1 MNIVNDRVQLIKK
14 LERTRKTKVL
24 VYVTGDRPGW
34 ETQVHQ
40 EVLSHIA
47 RHLELMVKK
56 TKLRRLSLYLYTR
69 GGNTLAAWSI
79 ISLVRQY
86 CDELEIIVPS
96 KAHSAGT
103 LMCLGSTRIV
113 MTKQSTLGPIDPNI
127 NTPLNPPI
135 PNMPGQTIPVSVEAI
150 NGYIELVKKEFKIS
164 DDNALVDVVR
174 ILSEKIH
181 PLVLGEVYRARTQI
195 KMLARKLLAFHL
207 PHADDKVIEK
217 IVSFLCT
224 DSGSHDY
231 TINLVDA
238 KELGLIVEEADKQN
252 REIINN
258 LFSTISK
265 DLELDVPFD
274 PSGLIGSNDTADYC
288 NRRAIIQSIDGGLV
302 TFVTQGRLALS
313 NDNGNIVVR
322 DVRTFEGWR
331 NEQ

>member
-1 MNIVNDRVQLIKK
+1 MAQERVQLIKK
-14 LERTRKTKVL
+14 LEKARNTKVL
-24 VYVTGDRPGW
+24 LYITGDRPGW

-47 RHLELMVKK
+47 RHLELMFKK
-56 TKLRRLSLYLYTR
+56 TKLQKLSLYLYTR
-69 GGNTLAAWSI
+69 GGSTLAAWSI
-79 ISLVRQY
+79 ISLIRQY
-86 CDELEIIVPS
+86 CNELEIIVPS

-103 LMCLGSTRIV
+103 LMCLGSSKIV

-164 DDNALVDVVR
+164 DNNALVDVVR

-207 PHADDKVIEK
+207 PQADIEK
-217 IVSFLCT
+217 IENIVSFLCT

-231 TINLVDA
+231 TINLIDA
-238 KELGLIVEEADKQN
+238 KELGLNIEEADETN

-258 LFSTISK
+258 IYATIAK
-265 DLELDVPFD
+265 ELEFDVPFD
-274 PSGLIGSNDTADYC
+274 HSGLLGTNETADYC
-288 NRRAIIQSIDGGLV
+288 NKRAIIQSIDGGLV
-302 TFVTQGRLALS
+302 SFITQGVLTLR
-313 NDNGNIVVR
+313 NDNGNILVN
-322 DVRTFEGWR
+322 DTRTFEGWK
-331 NEQ
+331 ND

>member
-1 MNIVNDRVQLIKK
+1 MNLTQDRVQLIQK
-14 LERTRKTKVL
+14 LEEIRNTKAL
-24 VYVTGDRPGW
+24 LYITGDRPGW

-40 EVLSHIA
+40 EVLGHFA
-47 RHLELMVKK
+47 KHLELMIDKSKVP
-56 TKLRRLSLYLYTR
+56 RISLYLYTR

-86 CDELEIIVPS
+86 CEELEIIVPS

-103 LMCLGSTRIV
+103 LMCLGSSKIV

-135 PNMPGQTIPVSVEAI
+135 PTVPGQTFPVSVEAI
-150 NGYIELVKKEFKIS
+150 NGYIELVKKEFGIT
-164 DDNALVDVVR
+164 DNNALVDVVKV
-174 ILSEKIH
+174 LSDKIH
-181 PLVLGEVYRARTQI
+181 PLVLGEVYRARAQI
-195 KMLARKLLAFHL
+195 KMLAKKLLALHL
-207 PHADDKVIEK
+207 PQADEDKIDR

-238 KELGLIVEEADKQN
+238 RELGLNIEEADKPN
-252 REIINN
+252 REIINGI
-258 LFSTISK
+258 FSTVSE

-274 PSGLIGSNDTADYC
+274 PIRLLGPNDTAKYC
-288 NRRAIIQSIDGGLV
+288 NKRAIIQSIYGGQVSFITEGML
-302 TFVTQGRLALS
+302 TLS
-313 NDNGNIVVR
+313 NDNGNNIVR
-322 DVRTFEGWR
+322 ENRAFEGWR